1 MCIKQLTGQRAV
13 KREETNNRAET
24 MSYDF
29 AFGHPIVYE
38 EPKVPELEKTIET
51 LREELKNYKRLY
63 KSQVKLVSHLRPF
76 QKKAQTQEAIF
87 DDYIAEKK
95 TLKDT
100 INDLQAENEK
110 LKALLSA

>member
-51 LREELKNYKRLY
+51 LREELKHFKRLF
-63 KSQVKLVSHLRPF
+63 KSKCKANDYLKPFEVKAKVLDAMF
-76 QKKAQTQEAIF
+76 E
-87 DDYIAEKK
+87 DYHVENK
-95 TLKDT
+95 TLKAK
-100 INDLQAENEK
+100 INELQAENEK

>member
-1 MCIKQLTGQRAV
+1 
-13 KREETNNRAET
+13 

-38 EPKVPELEKTIET
+38 EPKVPELEKTIES
-51 LREELKNYKRLY
+51 LRGELKHYKKLY
-63 KSQVKLVSHLRPF
+63 KSQAELVLFLRPY
-76 QKKAQTQEAIF
+76 QKKAQAQEAIF

-95 TLKDT
+95 TLKDK

-110 LKALLSA
+110 LKALVVAALLSAWIYW